1 MTPKEFTFD
10 AAYQP
15 QVRAKRG
22 TREIM
27 LDVIIALLPALC
39 VGVWQFGAQALIPL
53 AVSIVSC
60 VFFEWA
66 YRKLMKK
73 PDSIGDLS
81 AVVTGILLAYT
92 LPANCKW
99 WLPII
104 GAFFAIV
111 VVKQLYGGIG
121 KNFLN
126 PALAGRAF
134 LLASYALFMTTWV
147 VPGSLTSVIGADATT
162 MATPLS
168 YMKAGE
174 ALPQYFTYKSMFLGT
189 MPGCLGEVSALALL
203 IGGVYLLCRKVIT
216 WHIPVSFIGT
226 VALLTLIFGSKNGGG
241 YTHVEWMLDN
251 LLSGGLLLGAFFM
264 ATDYSTSPVTAPGRI
279 IYGVGCGALT
289 VLIRVFG
296 GFPEGVS
303 FAILIMNCCAWMFD
317 SSASAVRTSRPR
329 RPLQR
334 LRRKKQRRLLQMA
347 EKTEKKSG
355 GGQIIKL
362 ALVLFAVSAIMAL
375 ALGLVNELTKDT
387 IAMRAAE
394 TTKKAYANVLAAD
407 EYTEQADFE
416 NDGTITK
423 LSTATTG
430 GQQAG
435 YVAEATF
442 SGAQGM
448 ITMVVGLDDDY
459 NCTGVY
465 VTKHSETSG
474 LGAKAA
480 DTNEGAWRDNLVGQ
494 GDGMKLA
501 KDGGDITA
509 ISGATITSRAVVT
522 EVQTVIN
529 AAKSL
534 G

>member
-1 MTPKEFTFD
+1 
-10 AAYQP
+10 
-15 QVRAKRG
+15 
-22 TREIM
+22 
-27 LDVIIALLPALC
+27 
-39 VGVWQFGAQALIPL
+39 
-53 AVSIVSC
+53 
-60 VFFEWA
+60 
-66 YRKLMKK
+66 
-73 PDSIGDLS
+73 
-81 AVVTGILLAYT
+81 
-92 LPANCKW
+92 
-99 WLPII
+99 
-104 GAFFAIV
+104 
-111 VVKQLYGGIG
+111 
-121 KNFLN
+121 
-126 PALAGRAF
+126 
-134 LLASYALFMTTWV
+134 
-147 VPGSLTSVIGADATT
+147 
-162 MATPLS
+162 
-168 YMKAGE
+168 
-174 ALPQYFTYKSMFLGT
+174 
-189 MPGCLGEVSALALL
+189 
-203 IGGVYLLCRKVIT
+203 
-216 WHIPVSFIGT
+216 
-226 VALLTLIFGSKNGGG
+226 
-241 YTHVEWMLDN
+241 
-251 LLSGGLLLGAFFM
+251 
-264 ATDYSTSPVTAPGRI
+264 
-279 IYGVGCGALT
+279 
-289 VLIRVFG
+289 
-296 GFPEGVS
+296 
-303 FAILIMNCCAWMFD
+303 
-317 SSASAVRTSRPR
+317 
-329 RPLQR
+329 
-334 LRRKKQRRLLQMA
+334 MA

-423 LSTATTG
+423 LSTATT
-430 GQQAG
+430 
-435 YVAEATF
+435 
-442 SGAQGM
+442 GAQGM